1 MITSVNKIFR
11 SADKSTILNS
21 ETSSTPKQHDRHQV
35 KTPDTNK
42 EEVVKK
48 AIKVMVAG
56 MTVLSVG
63 CANAPADGG
72 LLTSLTMTGSGQ
84 ATTIANHGFSNPLL
98 NLIMPAAFAMPA
110 PAMVDAAGANVTLT
124 KAWIVVKEVEFKGEE
139 VGDAA
144 EATEVEFQGP
154 YYVDLLSA
162 TPTSF
167 GEASVP
173 AGVYRRIKMKLES
186 SGVLPASAPS
196 QLQDNSIYV
205 EGTVAGNQISY
216 SSHDGTEFKISG
228 AGGVNLSEGS
238 DMLVAIKMADL
249 FKMIDFTGIGPVA
262 ISETNRVSTGT
273 SHCPLI
279 DSTAADLYT
288 CFRVG
293 LEKAGKF
300 GKDSDGNHEIET
312 GEDEVHD

>member
-1 MITSVNKIFR
+1 MITVVNKIYR
-11 SADKSTILNS
+11 NADKSLILNS
-21 ETSSTPKQHDRHQV
+21 ETSSAPKQHDRHQV
-35 KTPDTNK
+35 GTPDTNR

-48 AIKVMVAG
+48 AVKAMVAG

-63 CANAPADGG
+63 CAKAPGDGG
-72 LLTSLTMTGSGQ
+72 VLTSLTMTGSGQ
-84 ATTIANHGFSNPLL
+84 ATTIASYKFSNPLL
-98 NLIMPAAFAMPA
+98 NLIMPSAIAMPA

-124 KAWIVVKEVEFKGEE
+124 KAWIVVKEVEFKVAE

-144 EATEVEFQGP
+144 EAAEVELQGP
-154 YYVDLLSA
+154 YYVDLLSS

-186 SGVLPASAPS
+186 AGALPASAPS
-196 QLQDNSIYV
+196 QLQNKSIYL

-228 AGGVNLSEGS
+228 AGGVNIAESS
-238 DMLVAIKMADL
+238 NMLVAIKMADL
-249 FKMIDFTGIGPVA
+249 FKMIDFTGIGAVA
-262 ISETNRVSTGT
+262 ISEDNRVNTGT
-273 SHCPLI
+273 SRCPLI
-279 DSTAADLYT
+279 DSTAADLYK

-300 GKDSDGNHEIET
+300 GKDSDGNHEIEA